1 MYACQTTT
9 ERHQDGSAMHVGP
22 MHVAM
27 ALMALASV
35 DAAMMPKYAPPTRA
49 AQLRA
54 SEPVSKETPSLRV
67 TQPQEV
73 LRLQGGGEMK
83 IALCAW
89 ESLHSVAVG
98 GVAPH
103 VTELAAGLQRR
114 GHEVHLFTRADDM
127 TGGHSMVDGV
137 HVHKVPIELDSDL
150 VNECNNMCNSFTYF
164 LRQTEAHMERSF
176 DIIHC
181 HDWLAAKALVQLKQA
196 GRKCILTMH
205 STEYGRCGNQHVTE
219 GMSGRIREIER
230 EGCQYAD
237 RVIAVSGRLCDE
249 VKMYDCQD
257 KLRMVYNGVQLHHFE
272 GFIQPDCKD
281 FKANYGIGALQP
293 MVLFCGRLSTQKGP
307 DILIDAVPGILA
319 NRPDAVVVFV
329 GKGEMREDL
338 ERRAHEM
345 NVGHAVRFVGSKS
358 GVELAD
364 FFRAADV
371 VVVPSRNEPFGIV
384 VLEAWACAKP
394 VVVSNC
400 GGPGEFVRHEDD
412 GFHVY
417 PEAGSV
423 AWGVSQVFND
433 FDRAKGMGERG
444 RARCFEE
451 FSWDRIAWQTECI
464 YYE

>member
-1 MYACQTTT
+1 
-9 ERHQDGSAMHVGP
+9 MHVGP
-22 MHVAM
+22 MRVAA
-27 ALMALASV
+27 ALVALASV
-35 DAAMMPKYAPPTRA
+35 DAAMMPKYASPTRA

-54 SEPVSKETPSLRV
+54 SEPVSKEAPSLRA
-67 TQPQEV
+67 TQPQQV

-114 GHEVHLFTRADDM
+114 GHEVHLYTRAGKDDM
-127 TGGHSMVDGV
+127 TGGHSVVDGV

-219 GMSGRIREIER
+219 GISGRIREIER

-307 DILIDAVPGILA
+307 DILMDAVPGILA
-319 NRPDAVVVFV
+319 NRADAVVVFV

-412 GFHVY
+412 GFHVF

-444 RARCFEE
+444 RARCFDE